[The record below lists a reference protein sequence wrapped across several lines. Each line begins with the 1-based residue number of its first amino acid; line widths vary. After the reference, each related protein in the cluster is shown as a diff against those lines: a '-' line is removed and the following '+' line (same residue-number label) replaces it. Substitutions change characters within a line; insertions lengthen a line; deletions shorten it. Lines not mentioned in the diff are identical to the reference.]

1 MNENEMTLAQ
11 QTLRAMRRCGHQLH
25 HNMSGKEVNA
35 DEVLSCLRAEEQNTL
50 LELLG
55 KCLEAW
61 QKMRYHQQ
69 TLTI

>member
-1 MNENEMTLAQ
+1 MNETELTLAL

-35 DEVLSCLRAEEQNTL
+35 DEVLSCLNEEEQKKL

-55 KCLEAW
+55 KCLESW
-61 QKMRYHQQ
+61 QK
-69 TLTI
+69 

>member
-1 MNENEMTLAQ
+1 MNETEMTLAQ

-35 DEVLSCLRAEEQNTL
+35 DEVLSCLNEEEQKKL

-55 KCLEAW
+55 KCLASW
-61 QKMRYHQQ
+61 QK
-69 TLTI
+69 

>member
-1 MNENEMTLAQ
+1 MNETEMTLAQ

-35 DEVLSCLRAEEQNTL
+35 GEVLSCLNEEEQTKL

-55 KCLEAW
+55 KCLESW
-61 QKMRYHQQ
+61 QK
-69 TLTI
+69 

>member
-1 MNENEMTLAQ
+1 MNETELTLAQ

-35 DEVLSCLRAEEQNTL
+35 DEVLSCLNEEEQKKL

-55 KCLEAW
+55 KCLESW
-61 QKMRYHQQ
+61 QK
-69 TLTI
+69 

>member
-1 MNENEMTLAQ
+1 MNETELTLAQ

-35 DEVLSCLRAEEQNTL
+35 DEVLSCLNEEDQKKL

-55 KCLEAW
+55 KCLESW
-61 QKMRYHQQ
+61 QK
-69 TLTI
+69 

>member
-1 MNENEMTLAQ
+1 MNETEMTLAQ

-35 DEVLSCLRAEEQNTL
+35 DEVLSCLNEEEQAKL

-55 KCLEAW
+55 KCLDSW
-61 QKMRYHQQ
+61 QK
-69 TLTI
+69 